1 MTKEQDFK
9 IRFATV
15 LQDFQQNG
23 TKDPEIMWL
32 TGTLA
37 SDLADDLKSASWS
50 AAKSVMNK
58 QTFDNLLKVFETRG
72 TEHHHEGREKHAYAI
87 QLLAVSLIAGTQR
100 SDPEMAAGEQL
111 LDHVIDSAVAVHRQ
125 AKQAKAN

>member
-23 TKDPEIMWL
+23 MKDPEIMWL
-32 TGTLA
+32 TGSLA
-37 SDLADDLKSASWS
+37 SDLADDLKSVSWS

-58 QTFDNLLKVFETRG
+58 VTYDNLLKAFEKRG
-72 TEHHHEGREKHAYAI
+72 TEYHRDGREKHAYAI
-87 QLLAVSLIAGTQR
+87 QLLAISLISGTQR
-100 SDPEMAAGEQL
+100 RDPEMVAGEQL
-111 LDHVIDSAVAVHRQ
+111 LDHVIDSAVGVHRQ